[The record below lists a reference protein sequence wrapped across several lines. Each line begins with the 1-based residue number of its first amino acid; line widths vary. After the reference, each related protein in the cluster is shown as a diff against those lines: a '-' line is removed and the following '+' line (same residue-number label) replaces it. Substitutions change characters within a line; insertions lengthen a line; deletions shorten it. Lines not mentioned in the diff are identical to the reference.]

1 MGREWEG
8 GLKKRVEG
16 MGALRMPLEQEMGVV
31 EKEGWLSL
39 EVVVAAVVVE
49 QVGFNKIE
57 AMEKD

>member
-1 MGREWEG
+1 
-8 GLKKRVEG
+8 

-49 QVGFNKIE
+49 KVGFNKIE
-57 AMEKD
+57 EIGRAHV